1 MMNQELLNTINQFK
15 EEKISNERKETLKS
29 LVDYIQLKRSKNE
42 TIRLNFICT
51 HNSRRSHLAQIWA
64 QAMSFQFGLQNVY
77 SYSGGTQETAIYSKV
92 IETLKIQGFN
102 INCISNNDNSIYAIK
117 YDENE
122 APIICFSKQYNHD
135 FNPKKHY
142 AAILTCNS
150 ADDAC
155 PIVFG
160 ADVRIPI
167 KYEDPKVYDGTDL
180 ANQKYIERSLEIG
193 NEMWW
198 VFSQI
203 K

>member
-1 MMNQELLNTINQFK
+1 MNQELLNTINQFK

-64 QAMSFQFGLQNVY
+64 QTMSFHFGLQNVF
-77 SYSGGTQETAIYSKV
+77 SYSGGTQEKAIYSKV
-92 IETLKIQGFN
+92 IETLKIQGFDV
-102 INCISNNDNSIYAIK
+102 NCISNNENSIYAIK

-160 ADVRIPI
+160 ADVRVPI
-167 KYEDPKVYDGTDL
+167 KYEDPKVHDGTDL
-180 ANQKYIERSLEIG
+180 ANLKYIERSLEIG
-193 NEMWW
+193 NEMCW

>member
-1 MMNQELLNTINQFK
+1 MNQELLNTINQFK
-15 EEKISNERKETLKS
+15 EEKISNERKETLIP
-29 LVDYIQLKRSKNE
+29 LIQYIQLKRSKNE

-64 QAMSFQFGLQNVY
+64 QTMSAYFGLKNVQ
-77 SYSGGTQETAIYSKV
+77 SYSGGTDVTAINPKV
-92 IETLKIQGFN
+92 LETLTLQGFS
-102 INCISNNDNSIYAIK
+102 IDCISKNENSIYAIK
-117 YDENE
+117 YNENE
-122 APIICFSKQYNHD
+122 VPIICFSKQYHHD
-135 FNPKKHY
+135 FNPKSDY

-155 PIVFG
+155 PVVFG

-167 KYEDPKVYDGTDL
+167 KYDDPKVHDGTDI
-180 ANQKYIERSLEIG
+180 ANQKYSERSLEIG